1 MNFSIYTIAAGIQ
14 INVRGLSLFCLQY
27 IDFG

>member
-1 MNFSIYTIAAGIQ
+1 MNFSIYTVAAGIQ
-14 INVRGLSLFCLQY
+14 VNVHGLSFFCLQY